1 MVYRVSKVLN
11 NNTVISRDEDNNEII
26 ITGNGIGYG
35 KHPGMMIDEKE
46 IRNVYEPRSKAFI
59 RRFEKMVNEIPDI
72 CFLEAEKIRDLAQMQ
87 LGKKLSDNI
96 VLALADHIHF
106 VVGQYKNEDTRVMLL
121 NTEFQK
127 IYSQEYE
134 VALEAVKMIEE
145 DFGIKIREG
154 EASAITFHLV
164 NSEIGNS
171 SNDAIVIATAV
182 EEILN
187 IVKGS
192 LHLEDDDELIDYS
205 RLIIHLKFFVKRILM
220 NETDDEN
227 DISALLLNPNEG
239 IYEGIGECL
248 SRIAAYTKETFDHDI
263 SETERFYLLIH
274 IARILQK
281 KLKEDK

>member
-26 ITGNGIGYG
+26 VTGNGIGYG

-46 IRNVYEPRSKAFI
+46 IRNVYVSKSKAFI

-72 CFLEAEKIRDLAQMQ
+72 CFLEAEKIRDLAQDE
-87 LGKKLSDNI
+87 LKKEISENI

-106 VVGQYKNEDTRVMLL
+106 VISQYRNDDTRVMLM

-127 IYSQEYE
+127 IYSKEYE
-134 VALEAVKMIEE
+134 VALKAVKMIED
-145 DFGIKIREG
+145 DFDIRVSEG

-171 SNDAIVIATAV
+171 SNDAVLIARSV
-182 EEILN
+182 KDILN
-187 IVKGS
+187 IVKQT
-192 LHLEDDDELIDYS
+192 LRLEEDDEQIDFS

-220 NETDDEN
+220 HETDDET
-227 DISALLLNPNEG
+227 DISLLLNPNEG
-239 IYEGIGECL
+239 IYEGISDCL
-248 SRIAAYTKETFDHDI
+248 NQIAVYTKKTYDHEI

>member
-26 ITGNGIGYG
+26 VTGNGIGYG
-35 KHPGMMIDEKE
+35 KHPGMIIDEKE
-46 IRNVYEPRSKAFI
+46 IRNVYVSKSKAFI
-59 RRFEKMVNEIPDI
+59 RRFEKMVNDIPDI
-72 CFLEAEKIRDLAQMQ
+72 CFLEAEKIRDLAQDE
-87 LGKKLSDNI
+87 LKKEISENI

-106 VVGQYKNEDTRVMLL
+106 VISQYRNDDTRVMLM

-127 IYSQEYE
+127 IYSKEYE
-134 VALEAVKMIEE
+134 VALKAVKMIED
-145 DFGIKIREG
+145 DFDIRVSEG

-171 SNDAIVIATAV
+171 SNDAVMIARSV
-182 EEILN
+182 EDILN
-187 IVKGS
+187 IVKQT
-192 LHLEDDDELIDYS
+192 LHLEEDDEQIDFS

-220 NETDDEN
+220 HETDDET
-227 DISALLLNPNEG
+227 DISLLLNPNEG
-239 IYEGIGECL
+239 IYEGISDCL
-248 SRIAAYTKETFDHDI
+248 NQIAVYTKKTYDHEI

>member
-35 KHPGMMIDEKE
+35 KHPGMMVDQKE

-59 RRFEKMVNEIPDI
+59 RRFEKMVDEIPEI
-72 CFLEAEKIRDLAQMQ
+72 CFLEAEKIRELAQNE
-87 LGKKLSDNI
+87 LNKKLSDNI
-96 VLALADHIHF
+96 ILALADHIHF
-106 VVGQYKNEDTRVMLL
+106 VIDQYQNDDARVLLL

-134 VALEAVKMIEE
+134 VALKAVKMIED
-145 DFGIKIREG
+145 DFGMKVREG

-171 SNDAIVIATAV
+171 SNDAILIARSV
-182 EEILN
+182 EEILE
-187 IVKGS
+187 IVKTS
-192 LHLEDDDELIDYS
+192 LHLKDDDEMIDYS

-220 NETDDEN
+220 HETDDET
-227 DISALLLNPNEG
+227 DISLLLNPNEG
-239 IYEGIGECL
+239 VFEGIGDCL
-248 SRIAAYTKETFDHDI
+248 NRISDYTKETFDHEI

-281 KLKEDK
+281 KYKEDK

>member
-11 NNTVISRDEDNNEII
+11 NNTVISRDEENNEII

-35 KHPGMMIDEKE
+35 KHPGMMIDHKE
-46 IRNVYEPRSKAFI
+46 IRNVYEPRSRTFI
-59 RRFEKMVNEIPDI
+59 RRFEKMVDEIPEL
-72 CFLEAEKIRDLAQMQ
+72 CFLEAEKIRDLAQVEMN
-87 LGKKLSDNI
+87 KKLNDNI

-106 VVGQYKNEDTRVMLL
+106 VVDQYKNDDTRVMLL

-127 IYSQEYE
+127 IYPQEYR
-134 VALEAVKMIEE
+134 VAQKAVKMIEE
-145 DFGIKIREG
+145 DFGISVKEG

-171 SNDAIVIATAV
+171 SNDAIVIASAV
-182 EEILN
+182 EEILE
-187 IVKGS
+187 IVKRT
-192 LHLEDDDELIDYS
+192 LHLDDDDELIDFS

-220 NETDDEN
+220 HETDDET
-227 DISALLLNPNEG
+227 DISLLLNPNEG
-239 IYEGIGECL
+239 VYEGISDCL
-248 SRIAAYTKETFDHDI
+248 NQIAAYTKNTFDHEI

-281 KLKEDK
+281 KFKEAN